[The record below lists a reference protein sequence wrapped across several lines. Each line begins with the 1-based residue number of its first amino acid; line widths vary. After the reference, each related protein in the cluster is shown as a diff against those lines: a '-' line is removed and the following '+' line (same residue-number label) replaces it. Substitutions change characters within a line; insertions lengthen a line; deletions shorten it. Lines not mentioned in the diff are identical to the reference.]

1 MVDGLEQWLRE
12 YLPSELQSEYY
23 RVYEK
28 EYPIK
33 VTTHQDGIGCILY
46 YDPRFKRLL
55 ITKQEFLPI
64 ELLNPKDNPTQSYQ
78 TIYDGR
84 WIQAT
89 TGFPITYGNP
99 TYFINKSWTLS
110 YAFEFNSSEVKP
122 FVSWHSYRP
131 YQAFNDSNNFY
142 TLIRFANGTY
152 RHKHKQSYQRF
163 YNTKYDFIV
172 EYQVFDLSTDRLSSV
187 HYVGYTYE
195 WDSTNEDWLLR
206 DKTFDRILCYN
217 NNQSTGLQTV
227 NLLTSPYQNVFL
239 PNNSKYVIKTDQNY
253 KIAGL
258 VDYSTNQPVMTKS
271 WTQLQ
276 TYPSYIDRVPN
287 TTNIDFTKSAYIQG
301 KLWDKFVNV
310 RLFFKPA
317 EDYKKIIILSSVNE
331 QESIR

>member
-1 MVDGLEQWLRE
+1 M
-12 YLPSELQSEYY
+12 
-23 RVYEK
+23 
-28 EYPIK
+28 
-33 VTTHQDGIGCILY
+33 
-46 YDPRFKRLL
+46 
-55 ITKQEFLPI
+55 
-64 ELLNPKDNPTQSYQ
+64 
-78 TIYDGR
+78 
-84 WIQAT
+84 
-89 TGFPITYGNP
+89 
-99 TYFINKSWTLS
+99 
-110 YAFEFNSSEVKP
+110 
-122 FVSWHSYRP
+122 
-131 YQAFNDSNNFY
+131 
-142 TLIRFANGTY
+142 
-152 RHKHKQSYQRF
+152 
-163 YNTKYDFIV
+163 
-172 EYQVFDLSTDRLSSV
+172 
-187 HYVGYTYE
+187 GYTYE